1 MDLRGYNS
9 RTEWELLQGWQGFSA
24 LARGPQVFLHLEV
37 EPATP
42 QSTPRLPTA
51 RPCQLITPLLAP
63 CKKEAMSSAAA
74 QLVAY
79 ARPLLRQ
86 DGRDQEAVDS
96 RRLRHGAGGRQ
107 AGRGAAPRQLG
118 GRKGQRYSGGGENW
132 PGPGRWWRGIGW
144 CVFGRGWQV
153 WRGQDGLCGQIGTV
167 VSADRPVL
175 VRFCGTS
182 KGSFTGLGLVQSLC
196 LSSSLSSDLLR
207 HHAGSRSGLLVFTYI
222 WLLKPWFS

>member
-132 PGPGRWWRGIGW
+132 PGPRRWWRGIGVVCLW
-144 CVFGRGWQV
+144 PWLASLARTRRPLWPNWHSCK
-153 WRGQDGLCGQIGTV
+153 RGQ
-167 VSADRPVL
+167 A
-175 VRFCGTS
+175 RFS
-182 KGSFTGLGLVQSLC
+182 QV
-196 LSSSLSSDLLR
+196 LR
-207 HHAGSRSGLLVFTYI
+207 HEQGQLYWAG
-222 WLLKPWFS
+222 FSTESMPSARVCLQTC

>member
-96 RRLRHGAGGRQ
+96 RRQRHGDDTTTTNIAIISTIIIT
-107 AGRGAAPRQLG
+107 P
-118 GRKGQRYSGGGENW
+118 
-132 PGPGRWWRGIGW
+132 
-144 CVFGRGWQV
+144 
-153 WRGQDGLCGQIGTV
+153 
-167 VSADRPVL
+167 
-175 VRFCGTS
+175 TS
-182 KGSFTGLGLVQSLC
+182 PTPPTTTTTSIT
-196 LSSSLSSDLLR
+196 SSVTR
-207 HHAGSRSGLLVFTYI
+207 R
-222 WLLKPWFS
+222 